1 MDSTFTYNT
10 AHFTDDAR
18 TVIEVYWEK
27 DGVIRTENVLAK
39 KGDVRYEELMTHVNI
54 DQLHDN
60 TYKNIRANDEM
71 YQEDVIRIAKERGLI
86 YDVNTINSNIYKALV
101 EALLAPFDPAKDK
114 EKLFMTK
121 LQIFEVDAIKK
132 SKNKELKKELRKSK
146 TVLDAMEL
154 AIQIAKGEPEV
165 EEVVPE
171 PVVETETTNLETLDT
186 HTADYTEQPS
196 PTVDSA

>member
-1 MDSTFTYNT
+1 M
-10 AHFTDDAR
+10 
-18 TVIEVYWEK
+18 
-27 DGVIRTENVLAK
+27 
-39 KGDVRYEELMTHVNI
+39 
-54 DQLHDN
+54 
-60 TYKNIRANDEM
+60 
-71 YQEDVIRIAKERGLI
+71 
-86 YDVNTINSNIYKALV
+86 YKALV
-101 EALLAPFDPAKDK
+101 EALLAPFDPEKDK

-146 TVLDAMEL
+146 TILDAFAL
-154 AIQIAKGEPEV
+154 AIQIAKDEPEV